1 MLDPPTP
8 RLPASARSAKWDGL
22 VPPWETVEI
31 LEWAVLL
38 CHLSEAVAAPLS
50 RGDSPKHGDRAP
62 WLQRDPVFQ
71 QSLSQARTG
80 YAVAS
85 DHEQEFMERSHLTT
99 RQTVPSG

>member
-1 MLDPPTP
+1 M
-8 RLPASARSAKWDGL
+8 
-22 VPPWETVEI
+22 

-71 QSLSQARTG
+71 QSPNPNLPYTIYHRRLMR
-80 YAVAS
+80 
-85 DHEQEFMERSHLTT
+85 DDWSH
-99 RQTVPSG
+99 